1 MSRKRRPRVP
11 GTARRTRSLRPTA
24 GPSER
29 GRLTP
34 DQEAWLDALRGV
46 PSVEVYVWRPSDMGP
61 NRRGPAMSGKPSA
74 SVNARPLAAVSRVAL
89 RWPDE
94 VAEAL
99 GVSRSWL
106 YDSGLAAELRFLRRG
121 KVRLVLVAELERVL
135 DRLSAR
141 WDD

>member
-1 MSRKRRPRVP
+1 VS
-11 GTARRTRSLRPTA
+11 
-24 GPSER
+24 
-29 GRLTP
+29 
-34 DQEAWLDALRGV
+34 D
-46 PSVEVYVWRPSDMGP
+46 RPSL
-61 NRRGPAMSGKPSA
+61 A
-74 SVNARPLAAVSRVAL
+74 VNRVAL

-121 KVRLVLVAELERVL
+121 KVRLVLIAELERVL

-141 WDD
+141 WNE